1 MKHAIVALT
10 AASFLI
16 TACSTDPFTG
26 EQKVS
31 NTAIGAGTGALLG
44 TAAGALLGTT
54 TNVKTRKAMLIG
66 AGIGA
71 LAGGGVGLYMDN
83 QEAKLRDRLEGSGV
97 SVTRNGNNIIL
108 NMPSNIT
115 FATDQS
121 DIKPNFYEVLNS
133 VAIVL
138 REFNQTLVDVNGHTD
153 SDGSD
158 EYNDD
163 LSSRRANSVAEY
175 LVSQQLDSQRF
186 SVQGFGESL
195 PIASNASASGKAQNR
210 RVEIQ
215 IVPLT

>member
-1 MKHAIVALT
+1 MKHAIITLT

-16 TACSTDPFTG
+16 TACSTDPYTG

-31 NTAIGAGTGALLG
+31 NTTIGAGTGALLG

-54 TNVKTRKAMLIG
+54 TNVTTRKAMLIG

-97 SVTRNGNNIIL
+97 SVTRNGDNIIL

-163 LSSRRANSVAEY
+163 SPAADKFRGAI
-175 LVSQQLDSQRF
+175 LV
-186 SVQGFGESL
+186 
-195 PIASNASASGKAQNR
+195 
-210 RVEIQ
+210 
-215 IVPLT
+215 LTTARQ

>member
-1 MKHAIVALT
+1 MKHAIIALT
-10 AASFLI
+10 AAAFLI
-16 TACSTDPFTG
+16 TACSTDPYTG
-26 EQKVS
+26 EQKAS

-44 TAAGALLGTT
+44 GAAGALLGATT
-54 TNVKTRKAMLIG
+54 KLKTGNTALIG
-66 AGIGA
+66 AGLGA
-71 LAGGGVGLYMDN
+71 LAGGGIGVYMDN
-83 QEAKLRDRLEGSGV
+83 QESKLRERLQGSGV
-97 SVTRNGNNIIL
+97 SVTRQGDNIIL

-115 FATDQS
+115 FASDQS

-133 VAIVL
+133 VALVL
-138 REFNQTLVDVNGHTD
+138 KEFNQTLVDVNGHTD

-158 EYNDD
+158 QYNEE
-163 LSSRRANSVAEY
+163 LSSRRANAVAQY

-186 SVQGFGESL
+186 SVQGMGESQ